1 MAAFPESPVPTFS
14 YILEPEWKT
23 VVSQFESGKEQRRQ
37 KWTYAKYNVKL
48 SYYGLVSSACENIWR
63 FYQARGGSYE
73 AFHFFDPLD
82 PSSHVS
88 LYVGNGD
95 GTSTSFSLPGKSVSN
110 ETIYINGSSYSSA
123 DYSISTA
130 AGVDGSDL
138 LNFSSGAPGST
149 DVITCD
155 FLGKLR
161 VRCRF
166 DSDNLSREN
175 FDKDLFAYGIT
186 LKGLAPA

>member
-1 MAAFPESPVPTFS
+1 MAAFPDDPVPTFS
-14 YILEPEWKT
+14 YVLEPEWKT
-23 VVSQFESGKEQRRQ
+23 VVTPFDSGKEQRRK
-37 KWTYAKYNVKL
+37 KWTYAKYNVRL
-48 SYYGLVSSACENIWR
+48 SYYGLASTASENLWR

-73 AFHFFDPLD
+73 AFHFFDPL
-82 PSSHVS
+82 PASSHVG
-88 LYVGNGD
+88 LYVGGGD
-95 GTSTSFSLPGKSVSN
+95 GDTTAFSLPGKEITN

-123 DYSISTA
+123 DYNISTG
-130 AGVDGSDL
+130 AGADGSDL

-155 FLGKLR
+155 FNGKLR

-166 DSDNLSREN
+166 EADNLTREN
-175 FDKDLFAYGIT
+175 FEKSLFSYGIT